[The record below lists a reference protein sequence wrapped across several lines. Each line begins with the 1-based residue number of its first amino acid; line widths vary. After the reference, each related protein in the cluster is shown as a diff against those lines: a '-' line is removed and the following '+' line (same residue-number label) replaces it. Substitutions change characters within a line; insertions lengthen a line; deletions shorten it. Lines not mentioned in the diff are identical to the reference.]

1 MSDSNPRSSVT
12 DWILAESRGLDA
24 SRQLWER
31 YIADVVRA
39 CEARLT
45 RNQRRSLSGDD
56 LAQEVFHDFFVG
68 LRTHAFSRLR
78 DRRDVQ
84 QILAMLVKRIA
95 IDCRRRHHSVKAG
108 GGRVQAFSELDTS
121 EHDGLAHSLTNRP
134 ILLEV
139 PSDEAELR
147 RLLQTLV
154 PDLTNPKLQN
164 IVCDRIMGC
173 TLEEISQRNQLS
185 ESNVSLKLRL
195 LIRRLQSRSTRES

>member
-1 MSDSNPRSSVT
+1 MSDSNHRSSVT
-12 DWILAESRGLDA
+12 DWVLAESRGLDA
-24 SRQLWER
+24 SQQLWQR
-31 YIADVVRA
+31 YIVDVVRA

-45 RNQRRSLSGDD
+45 RNQRRSLSGED

-68 LRTHAFSRLR
+68 LRSHAFSRLR

-84 QILAMLVKRIA
+84 QILTMLVERTA
-95 IDCRRRHHSVKAG
+95 IDCRRRHQSVKAG

-121 EHDGLAHSLTNRP
+121 EHDGLAHSLTTRP

-154 PDLTNPKLQN
+154 PDLTDPRLQN

-173 TLEEISQRNQLS
+173 TLEEIAQRNQLS
-185 ESNVSLKLRL
+185 EHTVGRKLRL
-195 LIRRLQSRSTRES
+195 LIRRLQSRTTRES